1 MHVII
6 LASEKLYKFNS
17 LHVFSQKNNDG
28 REKAM
33 KKNKFSSWRTILPGM
48 LVLMCSLQAI
58 ADVITDWNQR
68 AGDIVVNANIGP
80 LPADRVLAIVQTSV
94 YEAVNAI
101 TQRYPV
107 HNVRIDAESGAS
119 IQAAVAAANRAVLT
133 ELVPVQGAEI
143 EKAYQS
149 VLTTIEDGK
158 AKVAGVRVG
167 EMAARAVLQLRR
179 EDGASAGESYR
190 PFTQAGQY
198 VPTVI
203 PEAPQWRYRKPWLMT
218 SPEQFRP
225 GPPPALGSELWVR
238 DFNEVKALGRKN
250 SQQRNKEQTEIA
262 RFWEEVMP
270 PIYHGIVRSVAN
282 TPGREVT
289 QNARLFAAV
298 TQASDDALIA
308 VFDAKYHYGFWRPVT
323 AIRNA
328 DIDGNDATERD
339 TSWIP
344 FIDTPMHPEY
354 PCAHCI
360 ISAAVGTVLQTELG
374 QAPTPL
380 LTTSSKTAGGITR
393 NWNKLDDFMQ
403 EVASARIYD
412 GVHYRNS
419 GQVGAEMGKKIAQL
433 AVIKYQLDK

>member
-1 MHVII
+1 
-6 LASEKLYKFNS
+6 
-17 LHVFSQKNNDG
+17 
-28 REKAM
+28 M

-167 EMAARAVLQLRR
+167 EMAAHAVLQLRR
-179 EDGASAGESYR
+179 EDGAFVGESYR

-218 SPEQFRP
+218 NPEQFRP

-250 SQQRNKEQTEIA
+250 SQQRNNEQTEIA

-282 TPGREVT
+282 IPGREVT

-339 TSWIP
+339 ASWIP

-380 LTTSSKTAGGITR
+380 LTTSSKAAGGITR

-433 AVIKYQLDK
+433 AVIKYQLDKQ